1 MQSHYRT
8 IIRKQ
13 DIGMRI
19 SALYRQQQLS
29 IGILDV
35 SSVEVL
41 KETIDWYIQNM
52 NCSIHVIMLEE
63 RYEEYSF
70 DELYPDVSFVLFKTL
85 VSLGEQINAFANE
98 CYATYFLVVRSD
110 IQMIGFSGSTL
121 LSLMLDKRHP
131 ACITPIM
138 LNLDMEVLP
147 TIRTPYIKG
156 REIVPMSFEPPIEI
170 GKTALN
176 LYPVM
181 GIGLYDRAL
190 FQRLRGFDEEI
201 VGEYYQLLDFG
212 IRVHLFGYSLFT
224 FSDFAVRFS
233 QKHSIIEDRS
243 ECEGMERCYTRALSI
258 HRIAGKNV
266 VEKWKP
272 YVDKKLLKE
281 EVKSKQIILQKTDF
295 FTLIK
300 EWGYEES

>member
-1 MQSHYRT
+1 
-8 IIRKQ
+8 
-13 DIGMRI
+13 
-19 SALYRQQQLS
+19 
-29 IGILDV
+29 
-35 SSVEVL
+35 
-41 KETIDWYIQNM
+41 
-52 NCSIHVIMLEE
+52 
-63 RYEEYSF
+63 
-70 DELYPDVSFVLFKTL
+70 
-85 VSLGEQINAFANE
+85 
-98 CYATYFLVVRSD
+98 
-110 IQMIGFSGSTL
+110 
-121 LSLMLDKRHP
+121 
-131 ACITPIM
+131 
-138 LNLDMEVLP
+138 
-147 TIRTPYIKG
+147 
-156 REIVPMSFEPPIEI
+156 
-170 GKTALN
+170 
-176 LYPVM
+176 M